1 MIPSKNARLG
11 QRCFFF
17 VPHGPVWLC
26 PHSRPPA
33 AIARE
38 ERMSFGRQ
46 VYDFLLSGSRAYA
59 RWDLEV
65 STSILRNR
73 KKLLLLLALAA
84 PILAGCLAEAYEYH
98 EMLGGKTAYAP
109 AFYTTTIFLAS
120 IAVGLAAGL
129 ITGCIGAGG
138 GFIITPALMAVG
150 VKGILAVGTDLFH
163 IFAKAI
169 MGTTVHK
176 KLGNVSAKLAVAF
189 LAGSIVGTFIGG
201 AINKGLYNADP
212 LLSELFISTIY
223 AILLGFLGFYA
234 LFDFLRASRGTKGT
248 ASQGGHGAAA
258 GLTSLSVRMQSLTV
272 PPMIIFDED
281 LVPGGRRISGWI
293 VAAGGVAVG
302 LLAAIMGVG
311 GGFVTFPMFVYI
323 FGVSSMTTVGTD
335 ILQIIFTAGFA
346 AVGQYAIYGYVFY
359 TLAIGMLLG
368 SLLGIQI
375 GALTTKVVRGIHI
388 RGFYAI
394 SIIAGFINRAATL
407 PKKLVE
413 MEALHWSPGVVGII
427 EEVGNVVFWAV
438 VAFFGVWVFSKFFL
452 NLGKLR
458 GEA

>member
-1 MIPSKNARLG
+1 MR
-11 QRCFFF
+11 
-17 VPHGPVWLC
+17 
-26 PHSRPPA
+26 
-33 AIARE
+33 
-38 ERMSFGRQ
+38 FGRQ
-46 VYDFLLSGSRAYA
+46 VYEFLLSGSMAYA
-59 RWDLEV
+59 KWDLEV
-65 STSILRNR
+65 STSILKNR
-73 KKLLLLLALAA
+73 KKLLILLALAV

-98 EMLGGKTAYAP
+98 EMLGGKSAYAP

-176 KLGNVSAKLAVAF
+176 KLGNVSAKLAIAF
-189 LAGSIVGTFIGG
+189 LTGSILGTFIGG
-201 AINKGLYNADP
+201 AINKGLYNSDP

-234 LFDFLRASRGTKGT
+234 LFDFLKATRGSNA
-248 ASQGGHGAAA
+248 ASQDAHGGSA
-258 GLTSLSVRMQSLTV
+258 GMTGLSIKLQSMRV
-272 PPMIIFDED
+272 PPMITFDED

-293 VAAGGVAVG
+293 VAAGGVVVG

-346 AVGQYAIYGYVFY
+346 AIGQYAIYGYVFY
-359 TLAIGMLLG
+359 TLAVGMLLG

-375 GALTTKVVRGIHI
+375 GALTTKVVKGVHI

-413 MEALHWSPGVVGII
+413 MEVLDWSPGLVSAI
-427 EEVGNVVFWAV
+427 EEVGNVVFWVV
-438 VAFFGVWVFSKFFL
+438 VAFFGIWVFGKFFT

>member
-1 MIPSKNARLG
+1 MN
-11 QRCFFF
+11 
-17 VPHGPVWLC
+17 
-26 PHSRPPA
+26 
-33 AIARE
+33 
-38 ERMSFGRQ
+38 FGRQ
-46 VYDFLLSGSRAYA
+46 VYQFLLSGAQAYA

-65 STSILRNR
+65 STSILKNR
-73 KKLLLLLALAA
+73 KKLLILLALAV
-84 PILAGCLAEAYEYH
+84 PILAGCLAEAYEP
-98 EMLGGKTAYAP
+98 EILGGKAAYAP
-109 AFYTTTIFLAS
+109 AFYTSTIFLAS

-169 MGTTVHK
+169 MGTTIHK
-176 KLGNVSAKLAVAF
+176 KLGNVSGKLAIAF
-189 LAGSIVGTFIGG
+189 LVGSIAGTFIGG
-201 AINKGLYNADP
+201 FINKGLYNKDP
-212 LLSELFISTIY
+212 LLSELFISAIY
-223 AILLGFLGFYA
+223 ALLLGFLGFYA
-234 LFDFLRASRGTKGT
+234 LFDFLRATRGVQAKA
-248 ASQGGHGAAA
+248 ASASPNANA
-258 GLTSLSVRMQSLTV
+258 GLTGLSVKMQSLTV
-272 PPMIIFDED
+272 PPMITFDED

-293 VAAGGVAVG
+293 VAAGGVVVG

-359 TLAIGMLLG
+359 TLAVGMLLG

-375 GALTTKVVRGIHI
+375 GVLTTKVVKGVHI
-388 RGFYAI
+388 RGFYAM
-394 SIIAGFINRAATL
+394 SIIAGFINRVSVL

-413 MEALHWSPGVVGII
+413 MEVINWSPSVCGFI
-427 EEVGNVVFWAV
+427 ETAGNWVFWGV
-438 VAFFGVWVFSKFFL
+438 VAFFGLWVFSKFFV

>member
-1 MIPSKNARLG
+1 
-11 QRCFFF
+11 
-17 VPHGPVWLC
+17 
-26 PHSRPPA
+26 
-33 AIARE
+33 
-38 ERMSFGRQ
+38 MSFGRR
-46 VYDFLLSGSRAYA
+46 VYDFLLQGSQAYA

-73 KKLLLLLALAA
+73 KKLPLLLALAV
-84 PILAGCLAEAYEYH
+84 PVLAGCLAEAYEAH

-176 KLGNVSAKLAVAF
+176 KLGNVSARLAVAF
-189 LAGSIVGTFIGG
+189 LAGSVLGTVIGG

-212 LLSELFISTIY
+212 LLSELFISSIY
-223 AILLGFLGFYA
+223 AVLLGFLGFYA
-234 LFDFLRASRGTKGT
+234 LFDFLRASRGSAA
-248 ASQGGHGAAA
+248 ASQDAHGG
-258 GLTSLSVRMQSLTV
+258 TSGMTGLSVKMQRISV
-272 PPMIIFDED
+272 PPMITFDED

-293 VAAGGVAVG
+293 VAAGGVVVG

-346 AVGQYAIYGYVFY
+346 AIGQYAIYGYVFY

-375 GALTTKVVRGIHI
+375 GALTTKVVKGIHI

-413 MEALHWSPGVVGII
+413 MEVVAWSPQVVGII
-427 EEVGNVVFWAV
+427 ESVGNVVFWAV
-438 VAFFGVWVFSKFFL
+438 VAFFGFWVCSKFIA
-452 NLGKLR
+452 NVGKLR

>member
-1 MIPSKNARLG
+1 
-11 QRCFFF
+11 
-17 VPHGPVWLC
+17 
-26 PHSRPPA
+26 
-33 AIARE
+33 
-38 ERMSFGRQ
+38 MSFGRF
-46 VYDFLLSGSRAYA
+46 VYNFLLSGSQAYA
-59 RWDLEV
+59 KWDLEV
-65 STSILRNR
+65 STSILKNR
-73 KKLLLLLALAA
+73 KKLLILLALAL
-84 PILAGCLAEAYEYH
+84 PILACCFVEAYDYH
-98 EMLGGKTAYAP
+98 EMLGEKSAYAP
-109 AFYTTTIFLAS
+109 AFYTTNIFLTS

-176 KLGNVSAKLAVAF
+176 KLGNVSAKLAIAF
-189 LAGSIVGTFIGG
+189 LVGSIVGTFVGG
-201 AINKGLYNADP
+201 ALNKGLYDTDP

-223 AILLGFLGFYA
+223 AVLLGFLGFYA
-234 LFDFLRASRGTKGT
+234 LFDFLKASRGQAVQSG
-248 ASQGGHGAAA
+248 AHGGSGDLTGMARKLQRL
-258 GLTSLSVRMQSLTV
+258 GL
-272 PPMIIFDED
+272 PPMIRFDED
-281 LVPGGRRISGWI
+281 IVEGGRAISGWV
-293 VAAGGVAVG
+293 VAAGGVFVG

-311 GGFVTFPMFVYI
+311 GGFVTFPMFVYV

-368 SLLGIQI
+368 SLLGIQM
-375 GALTTKVVRGIHI
+375 GALTTKVVKGVHI
-388 RGFYAI
+388 RGFYAV
-394 SIIAGFINRAATL
+394 SIISGFINRAATL

-413 MEALHWSPGVVGII
+413 LEALDWPPMVVNVIQDI
-427 EEVGNVVFWAV
+427 GNLIFWIV
-438 VAFFGVWVFSKFFL
+438 VAIFGIWVFSKFFA

-458 GEA
+458 EEA

>member
-1 MIPSKNARLG
+1 
-11 QRCFFF
+11 
-17 VPHGPVWLC
+17 
-26 PHSRPPA
+26 
-33 AIARE
+33 
-38 ERMSFGRQ
+38 MSFGRD
-46 VYDFLLSGSRAYA
+46 VYNFLLAGSQAYA
-59 RWDLEV
+59 KWDLEV
-65 STSILRNR
+65 STSIIQNR
-73 KKLLLLLALAA
+73 KKMLFLLALAL
-84 PILAGCLAEAYEYH
+84 PIVVACFAEAYEAH

-109 AFYTTTIFLAS
+109 AFYTTTIFFAS

-138 GFIITPALMAVG
+138 GFIITPALMAAG

-176 KLGNVSAKLAVAF
+176 KLGNVSVKLAAAF
-189 LAGSIVGTFIGG
+189 LVGSGAGTFIGG

-212 LLSELFISTIY
+212 LLSELFISSIY
-223 AILLGFLGFYA
+223 AVLLGFLGFYA
-234 LFDFLRASRGTKGT
+234 LFDFIKATRGSSAGGDAHGGPVGST
-248 ASQGGHGAAA
+248 A
-258 GLTSLSVRMQSLTV
+258 LSVRLQSLNV
-272 PPMIIFDED
+272 PPMITFDED

-293 VAAGGVAVG
+293 VAAGGIVVG

-335 ILQIIFTAGFA
+335 ILQIIFTAGLA
-346 AVGQYAIYGYVFY
+346 SIGQYAIYGYVFY

-375 GALTTKVVRGIHI
+375 GALTTKVVKGVHI
-388 RGFYAI
+388 RGFYAV
-394 SIIAGFINRAATL
+394 SILAGFINRAATL

-413 MEALHWSPGVVGII
+413 LEVINLPAGLVNGI
-427 EEVGNVVFWAV
+427 EYVGNIVFWVV
-438 VAFFGVWVFSKFFL
+438 VAVFGIWVFSKFFG
-452 NLGKLR
+452 NVRKLR
-458 GEA
+458 AEG